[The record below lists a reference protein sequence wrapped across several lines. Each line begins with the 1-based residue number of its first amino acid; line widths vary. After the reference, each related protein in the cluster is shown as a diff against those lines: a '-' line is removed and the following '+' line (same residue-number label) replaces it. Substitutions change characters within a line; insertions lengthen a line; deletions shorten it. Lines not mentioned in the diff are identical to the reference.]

1 MKGLYYYLYY
11 DALLFINILEW
22 RPESVVTLFDNIR

>member
-22 RPESVVTLFDNIR
+22 RGSVVTLFDNIR